1 MKKLLQI
8 YINKRFYSLAFAIAF
23 LLVCGRFWLPVFIIA
38 KILLYVFIALILID
52 ILLLLK
58 GNVKANRDVAVKLSN
73 GDFNDINYQ
82 VESQYHFPVT
92 ISVIDELPIQFQHR
106 TVLWSKKCAPNQAYQ
121 FTHKVRPVTRGKY
134 FFGKMRLMVQTVFGL
149 LSLRYSIDNP
159 FESAVYPSFI
169 QLRNMELMA
178 FSFNKTQQNNQ
189 KYRLPGNSKEF
200 EQIKEY
206 VVGDDYRRLNWKATA
221 RHNKLMVNEYQE
233 ERSRHI
239 YQLIDMGRTMK
250 MPFEDMTL
258 LDYSINATLALSNI
272 ILKKHDRCGLFTYSS
287 KVHSIIKSDNRQQ
300 QLNKILETLYAQE
313 TAFNE
318 SNLEQV
324 FTLLEKNT
332 QGRSML
338 IFYTNFESNPSLERQ
353 LPILKKLAKRHLVLL
368 VTFVNTELEKMT
380 EQKVSDIEELYQK
393 ALAGNHLLQKSILM
407 DQLLHYG
414 ILHLKVRP
422 NELTPAVINKYLEI
436 KDRGL
441 I

>member
-1 MKKLLQI
+1 MKKWLNI
-8 YINKRFYSLAFAIAF
+8 FITKRFYSVALAIAF
-23 LLVCGRFWLPVFIIA
+23 LLVCGHMWTPIFILA
-38 KILLYVFIALILID
+38 K
-52 ILLLLK
+52 LLLLIFILLFIIELVMLLN
-58 GNVKANRDVAVKLSN
+58 GNIKANRSVPVKLSN
-73 GDFNDINYQ
+73 GDYNEVNYQ
-82 VESQYHFPVT
+82 LESLYAFPVYVT
-92 ISVIDELPIQFQHR
+92 FIDELPIQFQHR
-106 TVLWSKKCAPNQAYQ
+106 EALLQKRCGAHESYK
-121 FTHKVRPVTRGKY
+121 FIHKVRPVTRGRY
-134 FFGKMRLMVQTVFGL
+134 FFGKMRLMVTSVMGL
-149 LSLRYSIDNP
+149 VSLRYTINKP

-250 MPFEDMTL
+250 MPFDDMTL

-272 ILKKHDRCGLFTYSS
+272 ILKKHDRCGLLTYSS
-287 KVHSIIKSDNRQQ
+287 KVHSIIKSDNRQL
-300 QLNKILETLYAQE
+300 QLHRILETLYAQE

-324 FTLLEKNT
+324 YTMLEKNT

-380 EQKVSDIEELYQK
+380 EQKVTDIEELYQK
-393 ALAGNHLLQKSILM
+393 ALAGNHLIQKSILM